1 VASISRFED
10 LEVWQLAR
18 EIALDIYNKTLTES
32 FSRDFELLGQIR
44 KSSGSTMDNIAEGFE
59 RGGKKEF
66 IQFLGIAKG
75 SAGEVRSQLYRAF
88 DRKHIHQEEFDLYI
102 ERITTISKKL
112 SNFISYLK
120 SSDLKGFKFKESTKP

>member
-1 VASISRFED
+1 MASISRFED

>member
-1 VASISRFED
+1 

-59 RGGKKEF
+59 RGGKNEF

>member
-1 VASISRFED
+1 MASISRFED

-59 RGGKKEF
+59 RGGKNEF

>member
-1 VASISRFED
+1 MATIQRFED

-18 EIALDIYNKTLTES
+18 VLALDIYIETLGLP
-32 FSRDFELLGQIR
+32 FAKDFELVGQIR
-44 KSSGSTMDNIAEGFE
+44 RSSGSAMDNIAEGFE

-88 DRKHIHQEEFDLYI
+88 DRKHLAK
-102 ERITTISKKL
+102 ERLDFLFEKAIVLSKKL
-112 SNFISYLK
+112 STLITYLK
-120 SSDLKGFKFKESTKP
+120 NSEFKGFKFKEQP